1 MLPRGDSLV
10 TERAFVGRGEEL
22 AAIASC
28 ADSAAA
34 GRARVVWIEGAAG
47 SGKTALLRECMT
59 RLSPAFRLLRAEA
72 DELAGD
78 LPFGVVAQVGSIGGA
93 SAFAAGMNLLALL
106 AAAQDAGPVAVVVE
120 DLHWAD
126 AASRQA
132 LLTAARRLDEDKVM
146 LLISS
151 RPDPRTADGW
161 ERFCL
166 DPGRCRR
173 VILGGLSVADVAE
186 LARRAGKALTRGHAE
201 RLHQHTQG
209 HALYAWTLLTE
220 LTRGQLAAPDGQLP
234 APRSLASTTVAQL
247 AALPADARVLA
258 AALSV
263 VNQRSPLSVVGG
275 IAGVAQPTAALE
287 ILLTTGFVTW
297 QPDEIG
303 TPVQFAHPLYRAAV
317 YDDLSP
323 TRRQALHRAAAQV
336 LDAGAALGHRVAACD
351 HADDCLADEAEAAA
365 RHEAERGAVALA
377 ATYLLWAAPLS
388 GARDQRER
396 RLLAAMRLLLADGQ
410 TARAAGLADQAAA
423 CQAGPLRSLVL
434 GTLAMD
440 QGDAAAAERWLLDI
454 TAPDGHGPGAE
465 GHQGFQ
471 ADVLAAALGS
481 LGSLYVHQ
489 GQGVAAV
496 ALASRAISLEPADPL
511 WERAAWTVLALGE
524 GMLHGAPAGLARLAR
539 RLPESAE
546 AIPAAEADLLI
557 TRGTLGFYAGR
568 TMAAAADLRAAVRI
582 APQSRAVVQL
592 PRAHLH
598 LAQLLLSSG
607 DWDEAMMQARVAL
620 SLTSDERQL
629 WMEAQAHGVLAT
641 LAGYRGEWATADG
654 QASAASAAAAALDTV
669 EALFTARI
677 GHAALARA
685 RDDPEG
691 VVDSLKPLTGHGDV
705 RAIPML
711 SSLGWWPTLIVAVID
726 CGTVE
731 AAARQVDQLEQAAA
745 DRALDFR
752 ARVLGLRARVAQARG
767 DLDQA
772 ASLFQQALELF
783 GADDPLLDRALL
795 QHAFGSL
802 LRARG
807 DRSAALDQLR
817 SAHQLL
823 AAMGAEPF
831 RQRVAEDLARSG
843 LRSAG
848 QTARAPLAL
857 TEREQDVVALVA
869 RGLTNRE
876 VAAELYVSTKA
887 VEYHLGNIF
896 GKLGISSRRELR
908 NRPAD

>member
-1 MLPRGDSLV
+1 LPRGDSLV
-10 TERAFVGRGEEL
+10 NERAFVGRGEEL

-47 SGKTALLRECMT
+47 SGKTALLRECLA
-59 RLSPAFRLLRAEA
+59 RLPAAFRLLRAEA

-78 LPFGVVAQVGSIGGA
+78 LPFGVVAQLGSIGGA
-93 SAFAAGMNLLALL
+93 GAFAAGLDLLALL
-106 AAAQDAGPVAVVVE
+106 AAAQDAGPVAVVVV

-132 LLTAARRLDEDKVM
+132 LLPAARRLDEDNVV

-151 RPDPRTADGW
+151 RPDPGAADGW

-173 VILGGLSVADVAE
+173 VMLGGLSVADIAE
-186 LARRAGKALTRGHAE
+186 LARRAGKALTRGHAK

-220 LTRGQLAAPDGQLP
+220 LTRGQLAVPDGQLP
-234 APRSLASTTVAQL
+234 APRSLASATVAQL
-247 AALPADARVLA
+247 AALPAGARLLA

-275 IAGVAQPTAALE
+275 IAGLAQPTPALE
-287 ILLTTGFVTW
+287 ILLTTGLVTW
-297 QPDEIG
+297 LPDEIG

-336 LDAGAALGHRVAACD
+336 LDAGAALRHRVAACD
-351 HADDCLADEAEAAA
+351 HADDRLADEAEAAA
-365 RHEAERGAVALA
+365 CREAERGAVALA

-388 GARDQRER
+388 GARDHRER

-440 QGDAAAAERWLLDI
+440 QGDAAAAERWLLAI
-454 TAPDGHGPGAE
+454 TAPDGDGPGHE

-489 GQGVAAV
+489 GRGAAAV
-496 ALASRAISLEPADPL
+496 AMATRAISLEPADPL
-511 WERAAWTVLALGE
+511 WERTAWSALALGE
-524 GMLHGAPAGLARLAR
+524 GMLHGAPAGLSTLAR
-539 RLPESAE
+539 RLPETAE
-546 AIPAAEADLLI
+546 AVPAAKADLLI

-568 TMAAAADLRAAVRI
+568 TMAAAADLRAVVRI

-607 DWDEAMMQARVAL
+607 DWDEAMMHARVAL

-629 WMEAQAHGVLAT
+629 WMDAQAHGVLAT

-654 QASAASAAAAALDTV
+654 QANAASAAAAALDTA

-677 GHAALARA
+677 GQAALARA

-705 RAIPML
+705 RGIPML

-731 AAARQVDQLEQAAA
+731 AAARQVDQLAQAAA

-752 ARVLGLRARVAQARG
+752 ARMLGLRARVAQARG

-807 DRSAALDQLR
+807 NRSAALDQLR

-843 LRSAG
+843 LRPAG
-848 QTARAPLAL
+848 QTTRAPLAL

-876 VAAELYVSTKA
+876 VAAELYISTKA
-887 VEYHLGNIF
+887 VEYHLGNVF

-908 NRPAD
+908 NRPAG